1 MAIRLNHIFNRSVLS
16 TALALLLVTGTVR
29 AQPTKEVPFITSP
42 DNVTLEILSSAG
54 VKRGD
59 NVIDLG

>member
-1 MAIRLNHIFNRSVLS
+1 MAIHLNQIFNCSVPS
-16 TALALLLVTGTVR
+16 TELTLLLVTGTAH